1 MYINKKL
8 GGVQCIQTLSR
19 LNRTTSGKTQTFILD
34 FANEPKDI
42 NYAFQRFY
50 ESIILEGET
59 DPNILY
65 EYLREIYD
73 FTLFEQQEVD
83 DFCKVFMVLKR
94 TAEIMQ

>member
-42 NYAFQRFY
+42 NNSFQRFFK
-50 ESIILEGET
+50 SIVLEGET

-65 EYLREIYD
+65 DYLREIND
-73 FTLFEQQEVD
+73 FSLFEKKILMIFVEFLWILLEKIV
-83 DFCKVFMVLKR
+83 
-94 TAEIMQ
+94 T